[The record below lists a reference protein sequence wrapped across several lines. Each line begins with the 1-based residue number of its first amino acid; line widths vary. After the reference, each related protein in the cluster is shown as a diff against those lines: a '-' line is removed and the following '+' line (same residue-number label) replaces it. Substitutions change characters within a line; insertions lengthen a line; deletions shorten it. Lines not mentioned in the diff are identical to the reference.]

1 MKNTYT
7 YVEMANVINKPWI
20 NRKEVM
26 ILLPVGQKQAG
37 KIMDEILSGID
48 ENRRF
53 RTKEKLVPVQRLAD
67 AYDID
72 LELIRREAKKML
84 AR

>member
-53 RTKEKLVPVQRLAD
+53 RTKEKLVPVKRLAD